1 MTTKLHCERGGF
13 AREGPAGP
21 GRHRGIPGSCPVL
34 PSAWREPGVR
44 GGRTAPAE
52 ITAAPEDASFES
64 LRAGARVRTP
74 SSALPNAVPNAES
87 KKERTSRRHS
97 LATFY
102 SRLETRGPPR
112 PPAAQAVLELQV
124 AEMGRLRGRR
134 RALRS
139 EPGPTAS
146 FIGSPPWRCVQPGAG
161 SWFPGTRWLCSLSL
175 CPYPSCRSGGPLQ
188 HPPQGAGGTPFS
200 RLLHCVVLAPKWG
213 MRPDSNHF

>member
-64 LRAGARVRTP
+64 LRAGACIRTP
-74 SSALPNAVPNAES
+74 SSALLNAVPNAES
-87 KKERTSRRHS
+87 EKERTSRRHS

-146 FIGSPPWRCVQPGAG
+146 FIGSPPWRCVQLGAG

-200 RLLHCVVLAPKWG
+200 RLLHRVVLAPKWG

>member
-64 LRAGARVRTP
+64 LRAGACIRTP

-87 KKERTSRRHS
+87 EKERTSRRHS

-134 RALRS
+134 RVLGAGTDGLVHRL
-139 EPGPTAS
+139 PAVAVRP
-146 FIGSPPWRCVQPGAG
+146 AG
-161 SWFPGTRWLCSLSL
+161 SWELVPRNSVALFAFFV
-175 CPYPSCRSGGPLQ
+175 PL
-188 HPPQGAGGTPFS
+188 PVLPLRGTPAAPS
-200 RLLHCVVLAPKWG
+200 PGRWGDPLLSPPALCGSSSEVGNAARL
-213 MRPDSNHF
+213 

>member
-64 LRAGARVRTP
+64 LRAGACIRTP

-97 LATFY
+97 LTTFY

-146 FIGSPPWRCVQPGAG
+146 FIGSPPWRVSSRELGAG
-161 SWFPGTRWLCSLSL
+161 SPELGGSVRFLCAPTRPAAPGHPCSTLPRALGAPPSLASCTVWF
-175 CPYPSCRSGGPLQ
+175 
-188 HPPQGAGGTPFS
+188 
-200 RLLHCVVLAPKWG
+200 
-213 MRPDSNHF
+213 